1 MFIEKIKSEG
11 LAHLSY
17 LLGDADEA
25 AVVDPRRD
33 CEIYYGDGRKARLS
47 HISYI

>member
-17 LLGDADEA
+17 FVGDTGPAQA
-25 AVVDPRRD
+25 AIIDPRRD
-33 CEIYYGDGRKARLS
+33 VDVYFDIAEKNNLKI
-47 HISYI
+47 I